1 MVTPFRIQ
9 KGYEKIRG
17 NQGSP
22 IPPPFNLIDPWSL
35 EKTCPIEALAWNNKL
50 TYVWA
55 WLYRMNSSELKLL
68 PEGKFIEI
76 LKKFQIGTD
85 VLFSRSKHEIMFPV
99 LFAIF

>member
-22 IPPPFNLIDPWSL
+22 IPR
-35 EKTCPIEALAWNNKL
+35 PIEALAWNNKL

-55 WLYRMNSSELKLL
+55 WLYGMNSSELKLF

-76 LKKFQIGTD
+76 LKKFQIGTG
-85 VLFSRSKHEIMFPV
+85 VLLSKSKHEIMFPV